1 MQSTRPS
8 AVSKVILRYYHSERV
23 RYLPLCVS
31 LAGCAAVFLA
41 FKKRKKDAERKKK
54 DIKNRKK
61 GKTGEDR
68 MGGQKS

>member
-1 MQSTRPS
+1 MQPTRPS

-41 FKKRKKDAERKKK
+41 FKKRKKDAEREKK
-54 DIKNRKK
+54 IQKK
-61 GKTGEDR
+61 GKQARIEGWTEKLKYG
-68 MGGQKS
+68 

>member
-23 RYLPLCVS
+23 RYIPLCVS

-41 FKKRKKDAERKKK
+41 FKKRKKDAERKKRFK
-54 DIKNRKK
+54 KK
-61 GKTGEDR
+61 GK
-68 MGGQKS
+68 

>member
-1 MQSTRPS
+1 MQPTRPS

-41 FKKRKKDAERKKK
+41 LKKDKKVERKKK
-54 DIKNRKK
+54 DKK
-61 GKTGEDR
+61 GKQARIEGWTEKLKYG
-68 MGGQKS
+68 